1 MPIAVL
7 VKRTPTTSLDDII
20 LLLSRKLL
28 SLLHDNLLL
37 VESFEGADGSN
48 VRVVV
53 REKSDDVIDTVLRG
67 VSEVEDELGVVGVIF
82 PDIVTPD
89 EI

>member
-1 MPIAVL
+1 LPIAVL